1 MELIYTGDFPVE
13 LFLNCLTAILFFG
26 LGAIYGKYHL
36 RKKD

>member
-13 LFLNCLTAILFFG
+13 AFLNCLTAILFFAF
-26 LGAIYGKYHL
+26 GAIYGKYHL